1 MSETLFQAQRNKEE
15 TGEHHHA
22 SLGTAVRPSGTGM
35 GAFRSSGTAGGPSGT
50 AVRPSGTA
58 VMSAGGCVG
67 GGTHGR

>member
-1 MSETLFQAQRNKEE
+1 MSIGMSETLLQAQRNKEE

-22 SLGTAVRPSGTGM
+22 SLGTAVRPSGTAL
-35 GAFRSSGTAGGPSGT
+35 GALRSSGTAGG
-50 AVRPSGTA
+50 PSGTA